1 MGWIKRKVP
10 FMNKIMNF
18 FGNIGSLGCKMKK
31 ILIIDEIDVLFD
43 KNYFGDTFNQSIQL
57 RDQTIIKLFKFIWNN
72 KEKITVEKV

>member
-43 KNYFGDTFNQSIQL
+43 KNYFGDTFNQSI
-57 RDQTIIKLFKFIWNN
+57 
-72 KEKITVEKV
+72 